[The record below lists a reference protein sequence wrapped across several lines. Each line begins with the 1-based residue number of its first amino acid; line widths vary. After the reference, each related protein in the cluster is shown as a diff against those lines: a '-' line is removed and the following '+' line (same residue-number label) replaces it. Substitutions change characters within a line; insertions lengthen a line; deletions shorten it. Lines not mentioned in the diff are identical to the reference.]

1 MIQLLSSCNHSQ
13 QVFSQMALKLMAM
26 LAIVFL
32 VFLDIIIFIVIFT
45 HQINARFPMLKRIT
59 LLTYTLMIQL
69 GLSVGSYSYQ
79 PLYLGVPTRVS
90 FYTYIRS
97 RAPDS
102 AAIFGVVGHS
112 WQLCLTSFRQ
122 LCINAIRY
130 IAMCLLILQI
140 VVTHSCYMEQSKGFK
155 VRH

>member
-90 FYTYIRS
+90 FYTKLCPRQCSNIWRG
-97 RAPDS
+97 RALLVAMS
-102 AAIFGVVGHS
+102 HFI
-112 WQLCLTSFRQ
+112 Q
-122 LCINAIRY
+122 
-130 IAMCLLILQI
+130 IAMYHCNQVYSHVPTHTPNSCNTLLLHG
-140 VVTHSCYMEQSKGFK
+140 VE
-155 VRH
+155 